1 MLLQSYFSAKLFWFY
16 LRNIGST
23 PGFEKKCLLVISREN
38 AHIIFASII
47 SYVLFF

>member
-23 PGFEKKCLLVISREN
+23 SGFEKKCSLVISREN